1 MDVDSLR
8 KERAALEAQ
17 QKALD
22 EQLKSLDADAEAR
35 RQELRTDLDKI
46 TAELSNLNSQIADLA
61 VRPVLGQTEQVQAA
75 RHELHIEVASKQFDP
90 VLAHL
95 GSQHEIG
102 AGAELALAGP
112 IMLGQIAS
120 QGKPLFE
127 AIASEVQYIAEGIQH
142 LLTPEA
148 VREQRIEEA
157 LAKPPSDD
165 VQRFNEMQDELQ
177 KLQTIEANFKERIA
191 GADPEKQT
199 LMRAAFEEQKAQMI
213 EDMVKQQEQ
222 ERQRLLE
229 EQTRDDSR

>member
-1 MDVDSLR
+1 MDVDSLL

-17 QKALD
+17 RQALN
-22 EQLKSLDADAEAR
+22 EQLQSLDADAEAR
-35 RQELRTDLDKI
+35 RQELSTQLDKI
-46 TAELSNLNSQIADLA
+46 AAEISNLDSQMIALGTRTA
-61 VRPVLGQTEQVQAA
+61 LGQTEQMQAA
-75 RHELHIEVASKQFDP
+75 RHELHVEAASKQFDP
-90 VLAHL
+90 LLAQL
-95 GSQHEIG
+95 GSQQEMG

-112 IMLGQIAS
+112 IIAGQIAS

-127 AIASEVQYIAEGIQH
+127 AIASEVRYIDEGIQH
-142 LLTPEA
+142 LFTPEA
-148 VREQRIEEA
+148 VKEQRIEEA
-157 LAKPPSDD
+157 LAQPPTDD

-177 KLQTIEANFKERIA
+177 KLQAIEANFKERMA

-199 LMRAAFEEQKAQMI
+199 LMQAAFEAQKAQMI